1 MSVVL
6 NLEKILK
13 DIKNYNPRII
23 AVTKY
28 YGTEKM
34 IEAYNAGL
42 RDFAE
47 SKAVESIEKIN
58 KIDDT
63 IKSQSIYHFIGHLQT
78 NKVKY
83 VVGNFEYIHS
93 VDSLKLAKC
102 IDSEANKSGI
112 KQKILIQVNNALEP
126 QKFGVAP
133 CELEN
138 LISEIYQ
145 LKSLEL
151 VGLMNIAP
159 LIDDEAQL
167 HKLFKNMRELKE
179 KFNLSVFMIEHH
191 MDLVMKISERIYVL
205 DFGKMIASGT
215 PEEIQKNPR
224 VIDAYLGVAD
234 DAEN

>member
-179 KFNLSVFMIEHH
+179 KFNLSELSMGMSHDYKIALEEGATMIR
-191 MDLVMKISERIYVL
+191 LGRIL
-205 DFGKMIASGT
+205 F
-215 PEEIQKNPR
+215 
-224 VIDAYLGVAD
+224 
-234 DAEN
+234 ENN

>member
-6 NLEKILK
+6 NLEKILN
-13 DIKNYNPRII
+13 DTKNYNPRII

-28 YGTEKM
+28 YGIEKM
-34 IEAYNAGL
+34 IEAFNAGL

-47 SKAVESIEKIN
+47 SKAVESVEKIN

-63 IKSQSIYHFIGHLQT
+63 TKSQSIYHFIGHLQT

-93 VDSLKLAKC
+93 VDSLKLAQC
-102 IDSEANKSGI
+102 IDLEANKKGI

-145 LKSLEL
+145 LKSLDL

-179 KFNLSVFMIEHH
+179 KFNLSELSMGMSHDYKIALEEGATMIR
-191 MDLVMKISERIYVL
+191 LGRIL
-205 DFGKMIASGT
+205 F
-215 PEEIQKNPR
+215 
-224 VIDAYLGVAD
+224 
-234 DAEN
+234 ENN